1 MPSSPPV
8 LSPPLSSPSRDNSP
22 VTGSTDSST
31 QLSKR
36 SFEVLSHALEL
47 ESSRKKCKTDRPT
60 APFRHAAR
68 WVGRAID
75 PFVRLRDAFHV
86 GAAFD
91 AAEAEADEGET
102 VSVPNDELVRSMTDK
117 DRQLHRSVYQR
128 TKSLVPNFCLILE
141 GLAESAP
148 GSQDTLLGT
157 MTSITKQCRSDDIG
171 TLKAIGLDIIENH
184 GLLADEEVS
193 WAKKKGSFKKNK
205 STRGF
210 NDNIFGRLLCP
221 HKYSQLYSQDPD
233 GFCTKVLE
241 SDNDIIIQ
249 ASDLPAFLYDC
260 EYDASAID
268 RGLLRGPIVVQVYKG
283 IFMSPSS
290 VNLKDGDSNAKG
302 RSSHGQLHGL
312 SRATP
317 HTIAYACMMARYF
330 CSSLTSWRE
339 QDGKFSLHHF
349 YYYVVA
355 LFEMDAE
362 SSWAVDTLDWWDR
375 QVFGKGPRKFE
386 NSLMQAEQAAD
397 INSDFNALIAQRIAR
412 RANDDRS

>member
-1 MPSSPPV
+1 
-8 LSPPLSSPSRDNSP
+8 
-22 VTGSTDSST
+22 
-31 QLSKR
+31 
-36 SFEVLSHALEL
+36 
-47 ESSRKKCKTDRPT
+47 
-60 APFRHAAR
+60 
-68 WVGRAID
+68 

-91 AAEAEADEGET
+91 AAEAEAD
-102 VSVPNDELVRSMTDK
+102 MTDK

-317 HTIAYACMMARYF
+317 YDCARYF

-339 QDGKFSLHHF
+339 QDGKFSLRHF

-412 RANDDRS
+412 RADDDRS